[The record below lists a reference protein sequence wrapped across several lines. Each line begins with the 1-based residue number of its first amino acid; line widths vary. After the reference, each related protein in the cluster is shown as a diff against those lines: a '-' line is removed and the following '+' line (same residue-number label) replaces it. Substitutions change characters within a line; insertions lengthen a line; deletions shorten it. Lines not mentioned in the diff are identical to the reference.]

1 MQNIF
6 FTHINVLLQSNQYRV
21 SFIINTKSSNNMT
34 RAKGDIINCIG
45 NKLPGEYQYLT
56 PLLKN
61 VLYYICFVI
70 YVNEEIVLF

>member
-1 MQNIF
+1 
-6 FTHINVLLQSNQYRV
+6 
-21 SFIINTKSSNNMT
+21 MT

-70 YVNEEIVLF
+70 YVNEEIVLFWLQ